1 MINTQTLLALLDK
14 TALFRGIP
22 HSVLVPLI
30 KQSMQITLQQGKQLL
45 SPGVLNEY
53 VFIIIS
59 GQLSVHLTPSTPG
72 EPIAILNAG
81 DCVGEMSVLV
91 DRKVSAYVTA
101 KTDCQLL
108 AIGYSAFWSL
118 IKGSNDAALNML
130 NILVQRIRSGNEV
143 MADALLRDEI
153 APRQLPHDE

>member
-1 MINTQTLLALLDK
+1 MIDTRTLLALLDK

-22 HSVLVPLI
+22 HSILAPLF
-30 KQSMQITLQQGKQLL
+30 KQSIQISLQQGKQLL
-45 SPGVLNEY
+45 TPGVLNEH

-59 GQLSVHLTPSTPG
+59 GQLSVHLTPSSLDD
-72 EPIAILNAG
+72 PIAILNPG

-101 KTDCQLL
+101 NTDSQLL
-108 AIGYSAFWSL
+108 VIGYSAFWGL
-118 IKGSNDAALNML
+118 IKGSNGAALNML
-130 NILVQRIRSGNEV
+130 NILVQRIRAGNEV

-153 APRQLPHDE
+153 GPRQLPHV